1 MSVRQRVLLNSAS
14 SRLEAAA
21 KERDVED
28 IADAQNPKEAK
39 EMLTREQRSI
49 LLKQGY
55 AVVGSHR

>member
-1 MSVRQRVLLNSAS
+1 M
-14 SRLEAAA
+14 
-21 KERDVED
+21 ERDVED
-28 IADAQNPKEAK
+28 IADAQNPMEAK

>member
-1 MSVRQRVLLNSAS
+1 MRQRVLLNLAP

-28 IADAQNPKEAK
+28 IADAQNPKEVK

>member
-1 MSVRQRVLLNSAS
+1 MRQRVLLNSAP

-21 KERDVED
+21 NERDVED
-28 IADAQNPKEAK
+28 TADAQNPKEAK

>member
-1 MSVRQRVLLNSAS
+1 MRQRVLLNLAP
-14 SRLEAAA
+14 SRLEAAT

>member
-1 MSVRQRVLLNSAS
+1 MRQRVLLNLAP

-28 IADAQNPKEAK
+28 ITDAQNPKEAK

>member
-1 MSVRQRVLLNSAS
+1 MRQRVRLNLAP

>member
-1 MSVRQRVLLNSAS
+1 MRQRVLLNSAPS
-14 SRLEAAA
+14 HLEAAV

>member
-1 MSVRQRVLLNSAS
+1 MRQRVLLNSAP

-28 IADAQNPKEAK
+28 IADAQNPK

>member
-1 MSVRQRVLLNSAS
+1 MRQRVLLNPAP

-28 IADAQNPKEAK
+28 IADAQNPKEVK

>member
-1 MSVRQRVLLNSAS
+1 MRQRVCLNLAP

>member
-1 MSVRQRVLLNSAS
+1 M
-14 SRLEAAA
+14 
-21 KERDVED
+21 ERDVED

>member
-1 MSVRQRVLLNSAS
+1 MRQRVLLNPAP

-28 IADAQNPKEAK
+28 IADALNPKEAK

>member
-1 MSVRQRVLLNSAS
+1 MRQRVLLNLAPSH
-14 SRLEAAA
+14 LEAAA

>member
-1 MSVRQRVLLNSAS
+1 MRQRVLLNPAP

-21 KERDVED
+21 NERDVED
-28 IADAQNPKEAK
+28 TADAQNQKEAK